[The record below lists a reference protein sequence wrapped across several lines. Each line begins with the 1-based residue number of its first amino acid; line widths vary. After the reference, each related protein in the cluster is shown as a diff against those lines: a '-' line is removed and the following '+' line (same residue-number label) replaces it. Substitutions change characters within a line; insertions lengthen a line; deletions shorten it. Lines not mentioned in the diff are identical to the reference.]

1 MSSKKIIIFIQ
12 SYASM
17 NTKLLIDNSIK
28 KFSDIEV
35 ISLPNDTKIDVSSYD
50 LIGFASGIYFWDC
63 GKEIYKHLEKIKG
76 IEGKNVFFI
85 CTAGSPRESYIKK
98 PKEAIEKKGGKFVAG
113 FGTMGSTKG
122 GVTGFFRDLFKMQI
136 RPNENDFKECEKFI
150 ENIINDNYN
159 FICLE

>member
-1 MSSKKIIIFIQ
+1 MPSKKIIIFIQ

-35 ISLPNDTKIDVSSYD
+35 LSLPNDTKIDVSSYD
-50 LIGFASGIYFWDC
+50 IIGFASGIYFWDC

-85 CTAGSPRESYIKK
+85 CTAGSPKESYIKK
-98 PKEAIEKKGGKFVAG
+98 PKEAIEKKGGNFVAA
-113 FGTMGSTKG
+113 FGTMGTTKG
-122 GVTGFFRDLFKMQI
+122 KVTGFFRDLFNMQI
-136 RPNENDFKECEKFI
+136 RPNENDFKECENFI